1 VANSIQEILEL
12 GGDVF
17 KSEISK
23 QFDKYNLNA
32 TGKTLN
38 SIDPIV
44 SGNLLTVQGSDYIQ
58 VLQDGRRPTSNN
70 GNGELLAAI
79 KEWIA
84 AKGLSL
90 NPYAVT
96 KKIHKE
102 GTRLYRGDDPRFK
115 KPTDV
120 LSEPSKKTIT
130 FIEKESTAFYT
141 LKVTTTFVNVLNKT
155 LV

>member
-1 VANSIQEILEL
+1 MSNITEILTN
-12 GGDVF
+12 GGEVY
-17 KSEISK
+17 KSEIAK

-32 TGKTLN
+32 TGKTLK
-38 SIDPIV
+38 SIQANV
-44 SGNLLTVQGSDYIQ
+44 VGNKLSIIGNDYVQ

-70 GNGELLAAI
+70 GNGALLANI
-79 KEWIA
+79 KQWIA
-84 AKGLSL
+84 AKGLDL

-120 LSEPSKKTIT
+120 FSLPAKKTI
-130 FIEKESTAFYT
+130 EYVQKEATAYYT
-141 LKVTTTFVNVLNKT
+141 LTIKTTFVNVLEKKMI
-155 LV
+155 